1 MKSFSSDRRPWL
13 PSAQWLTVT
22 FSARCSPTGPE
33 ALIRRL
39 NRYLSDT
46 GVTALLLG
54 ERLGLVAIGSPV
66 IPLDL
71 GVTITWLASQP
82 EVAMVRPLTPD
93 SPLVLRG
100 GRRHV

>member
-1 MKSFSSDRRPWL
+1 MKSSSSHRGSWL
-13 PSAQWLTVT
+13 PSAQWLTIT
-22 FSARCSPTGPE
+22 FSARCSPAGPE
-33 ALIRRL
+33 ALLRRL

-66 IPLDL
+66 TPLDL
-71 GVTITWLASQP
+71 GVTITWLISQP
-82 EVAMVRPLTPD
+82 EVAMVRPATPD
-93 SPLVLRG
+93 SPRVVRG